1 MEIARAGSPGIEFD
15 NGGQTN
21 KKNEY
26 KTIIIIFTQYAILR
40 YILLKEIL
48 PVNFFPNWQKISN
61 LTL

>member
-1 MEIARAGSPGIEFD
+1 MEIARDGSPGIEFD

-26 KTIIIIFTQYAILR
+26 KTRIIIIFTQYANLR

-48 PVNFFPNWQKISN
+48 PVNFFLIDKISN